1 VRKFELP
8 RSTGTPTTTSMI
20 TYAHPRAKSEALC
33 DRTHPTHPRSRIY
46 MTSR

>member
-20 TYAHPRAKSEALC
+20 TYSHLRAKC
-33 DRTHPTHPRSRIY
+33 RSPL
-46 MTSR
+46 